1 MTVQAH
7 SYSEMPF
14 GAWDTGQEADVFS
27 NDRES
32 AIARL
37 MRPSVGATSRAQA
50 EVLVD
55 EIGTDVIRS
64 ESDELLAARVAAPEG
79 VVHNPDQAVIA
90 EILAEVGDDPVKAQ
104 VALDAEQA
112 GKNRVTLVS
121 SLEAIVAS
129 AGESSTPA
137 QEPTA
142 DGESG
147 VGDRAGVEPDTAAD
161 QGGPQVEEAAAD
173 GEPNTA

>member
-1 MTVQAH
+1 MTAQPHDYATA
-7 SYSEMPF
+7 PF
-14 GAWDTGQEADVFS
+14 GAWDTTSEDTVG
-27 NDRES
+27 NDREAAVLRLQRPAIGAS
-32 AIARL
+32 A
-37 MRPSVGATSRAQA
+37 AQA

-55 EIGTDVIRS
+55 EIGIDVIKS
-64 ESDELLAARVAAPEG
+64 ESDELLAARVANPEG